1 MPRQND
7 GTELYRRVTRVELIR
22 PVTPAVN
29 TTTTAAI
36 GEGATLWALTSATG
50 LTTAA
55 QNLIFAGDGGVEC
68 NETVSAASND
78 LTVKYKSEWAHSS
91 GAVVH
96 KAEKIFLGEIDES
109 GITMTPSQDKTDIF
123 GLYSDTALTSIPGQM
138 TFDLSVPLLGHNIEN
153 FLLWLGQKE
162 QVRGVGT
169 SSDPYQS
176 GAGGR
181 TGDRTLS
188 GVYAFRVTG
197 TRHDAKMFS
206 YDLNGA
212 TVTAT
217 GSKSMTRNASSS
229 YTISAGP
236 TQIVKRVWTP

>member
-7 GTELYRRVTRVELIR
+7 GTELYRRTTRLEAIR

-29 TTTTAAI
+29 TTTTASI
-36 GEGATLWALTSATG
+36 GEGATLWSLTSATG

-78 LTVKYKSEWAHSS
+78 LTVKYKSEWAHAA

-96 KAEKIFLGEIDES
+96 KAEKIFLGEADES
-109 GITMTPSQDKTDIF
+109 GVSITPSQDKTDIF
-123 GLYSDTALTSIPGQM
+123 GLYSDTPLATIPGQLTIDL
-138 TFDLSVPLLGHNIEN
+138 TFGLQGHNIEN
-153 FLLWLGQKE
+153 FLMWLGQKE

-169 SSDPYQS
+169 AADPYQS

-181 TGDRTLS
+181 TGDRSLS
-188 GVYAFRVTG
+188 AIHCFRLTG
-197 TRHDAKMFS
+197 TRHDGKLWTL
-206 YDLNGA
+206 DLNAATITASGA
-212 TVTAT
+212 
-217 GSKSMTRNASSS
+217 KSMGRTGTSS
-229 YTISAGP
+229 YSISASP